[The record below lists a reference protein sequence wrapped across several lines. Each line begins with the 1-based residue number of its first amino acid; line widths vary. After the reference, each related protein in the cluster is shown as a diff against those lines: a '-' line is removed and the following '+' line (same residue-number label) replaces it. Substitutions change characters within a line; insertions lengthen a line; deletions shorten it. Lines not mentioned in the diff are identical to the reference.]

1 MMHTGFDIQNSSAED
16 MVFEFLE
23 MSRHLLSLIEHENKI
38 LEECGCL
45 SIEAYLQHRD
55 ALLKAYEQKA
65 TNLMTAI
72 ELSASPQG
80 VNQLMVEE
88 IASLKQALN
97 DNTHY
102 KFKNLEK
109 VISCGS
115 GDAAWH

>member
-1 MMHTGFDIQNSSAED
+1 
-16 MVFEFLE
+16 
-23 MSRHLLSLIEHENKI
+23 
-38 LEECGCL
+38 
-45 SIEAYLQHRD
+45 
-55 ALLKAYEQKA
+55 
-65 TNLMTAI
+65 MTAI

-109 VISCGS
+109 VLRVDQRCSMALTSSNMTLNGMMTTERKTTLSFPEYCQCG
-115 GDAAWH
+115 